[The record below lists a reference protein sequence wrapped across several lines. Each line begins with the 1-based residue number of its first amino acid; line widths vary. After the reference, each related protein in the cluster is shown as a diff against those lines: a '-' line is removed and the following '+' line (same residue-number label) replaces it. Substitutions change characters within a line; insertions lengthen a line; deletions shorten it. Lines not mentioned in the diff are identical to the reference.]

1 MTNFTCLNEPAHEI
15 PCMWNN
21 TFYLWTTGGGF
32 SIGTPMPAYQ
42 QAAVNKYLS
51 LGPNNLPAP
60 GLFNPKNRAYPD
72 ISSAGARFLYLVDDV
87 VTVVGTSLHN
97 S

>member
-1 MTNFTCLNEPAHEI
+1 MTNFTCLNEPVHEI

-21 TFYLWTTGGGF
+21 TFYSWTTGGGF
-32 SIGTPMPAYQ
+32 SIGTPM
-42 QAAVNKYLS
+42 
-51 LGPNNLPAP
+51 PAP

-97 S
+97 A